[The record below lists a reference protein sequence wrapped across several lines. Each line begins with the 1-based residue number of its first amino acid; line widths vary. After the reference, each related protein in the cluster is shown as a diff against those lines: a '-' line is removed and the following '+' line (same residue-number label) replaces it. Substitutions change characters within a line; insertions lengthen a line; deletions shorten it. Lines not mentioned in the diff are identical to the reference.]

1 MEKKKKARRE
11 IDLEQYFTQP
21 TLADRLLKKT
31 IDVLNL
37 DIKKDIF
44 IEPSAGDGS
53 FSDKIIELGIEN
65 HKFYDIEPM
74 KEGIIKQDFFL
85 LSEEFK
91 DSVFI
96 GNPPFGYKGKL
107 AVQFINHSFKL
118 GAKYV
123 AFILPITFSRYSA
136 QRNINKNAALIYEE
150 ELMEESIYK
159 NIKKKKDYDIKTIFQ
174 IWELNSTKENKR
186 AVKLR
191 TKHPDFSVHM
201 YNLDK
206 ERKSIKWFN
215 EPWDFCIYRQGYYD
229 YSLRFFPKD
238 FKNLD
243 LEKYQYMIFKAN
255 NKKVLKRLLKMDYT
269 KLSKKNLIRP
279 GISVTDIV
287 EEYYRL
293 YNNVKSKKRD
303 L

>member
-1 MEKKKKARRE
+1 MSKKKARRE

-31 IDVLNL
+31 VEVLNL
-37 DIKKDIF
+37 DIKKDMF

-53 FSDKIIELGIEN
+53 FSDKIIELEIQN
-65 HKFYDIEPM
+65 YKFYDIEPM

-85 LSEEFK
+85 LNEEFK

-107 AVQFINHSFKL
+107 AIEFINHSFKL

-123 AFILPITFSRYSA
+123 AFILPVTFSRFSV
-136 QRNINKNAALIYEE
+136 QRHINKNASLIYQE
-150 ELMEESIYK
+150 ELKDESIYK
-159 NIKKKKDYDIKTIFQ
+159 NIKNKKDYDIKTVFQ
-174 IWELNSTKENKR
+174 IWEINSFREDNR
-186 AVKLR
+186 SSKLR
-191 TKHPDFSVHM
+191 TLHPDFSVHM

-215 EPWDFCIYRQGYYD
+215 ESWDFCIHRQGYYD

-255 NKKVLKRLLKMDYT
+255 NKKVLKRLLKMDYV

-287 EEYYRL
+287 EEYYKL
-293 YNNVKSKKRD
+293 YPNKKKSK
-303 L
+303 